1 MPISIGYIQNLYI
14 IAGIITH
21 ICTLYWHVLFCLPES
36 SILSD
41 ISVREILYQLRL
53 NLDITWDLK
62 VIICISMVSD
72 RNILLVI

>member
-1 MPISIGYIQNLYI
+1 MPISIGYIQNLY

-62 VIICISMVSD
+62 VIISMVSD
-72 RNILLVI
+72 RNILFVI